1 MSYYIR
7 NIVKKVAKI
16 FGLEFFFTKQWFN
29 YLAYKNGIAVSY
41 QKSSIT
47 LSKKDE
53 KIIICRTEKSFGSI
67 GIVVRDFDDFFETL
81 VPNVIQNINVID
93 FSKPKFHTL
102 KRDNDKFF
110 FHDICEPIA
119 VTDIYV
125 SKAALKEGDIVLD
138 IGSYCGTQTVFF
150 SKLVGKTGAV
160 FAFEPDAVTFQS
172 LSKNIAEHKCSNI
185 TALNIGLY
193 SSDGEIGFSGD
204 SGMGASI
211 SSEAAFKIKVRRLDA
226 ICKEYNLQKIDF
238 IKMDIEGAEID
249 VLKSSKEVI
258 QKYKPRFIIEPHF
271 IDGILNDNQ
280 IIAIFNELNYET
292 QTLKQGSFDYQPLL
306 YCYPKEI

>member
-1 MSYYIR
+1 MSYYTRSTI
-7 NIVKKVAKI
+7 KKVTKVL
-16 FGLEFFFTKQWFN
+16 GLEFFFTKQWFN

-53 KIIICRTEKSFGSI
+53 KIIICRPEKAFGSL

-81 VPNVIQNINVID
+81 VPDVIQNINVID
-93 FSKPKFHTL
+93 FSKPQFYTL
-102 KRDNDKFF
+102 KRNNDKFF

-119 VTDIYV
+119 VTDIYI
-125 SKAALKEGDIVLD
+125 SKAALKEGDVVLD
-138 IGSYCGTQTVFF
+138 IGSYCGTQTIFF
-150 SKLVGKTGAV
+150 SRLVGKTGAV
-160 FAFEPDAVTFQS
+160 LAFEPDAVTFKS
-172 LSKNIAEHKCSNI
+172 LEENIAEHKCLNI

-211 SSEAAFKIKVRRLDA
+211 SSEAAFKIKVRRLDS

-249 VLKSSKEVI
+249 VLESSKEVI
-258 QKYKPRFIIEPHF
+258 LKYKPRFIIEPHF
-271 IDGILNDNQ
+271 IDGVLNDKQ
-280 IIAIFNELNYET
+280 IIALFDELNYET
-292 QTLKQGSFDYQPLL
+292 QIVKQGTFDYLPLL
-306 YCYPKEI
+306 YSYPK